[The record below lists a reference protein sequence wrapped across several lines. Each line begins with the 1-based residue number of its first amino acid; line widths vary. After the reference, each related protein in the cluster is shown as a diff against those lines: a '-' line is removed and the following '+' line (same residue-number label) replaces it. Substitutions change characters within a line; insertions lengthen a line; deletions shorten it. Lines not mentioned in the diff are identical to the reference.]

1 MMTSPQPDKKP
12 SSFLISDMLGDVR
25 DRKPAVSLT
34 SPPPLDL
41 RVDTGGGVSPVPAS
55 PLPPHYL
62 ASLISANKRA
72 GLWPPSDQ
80 SESPL
85 AALLSRSP
93 LSPLYSPF
101 LAPVSLTSMLRPQ
114 RSQLPVNCPSLT
126 PSYPPPP
133 WLSALKLYH
142 HQMQHTAQHQAPHS
156 SQVSPP
162 QKKYQ
167 CKFCA
172 KTFPRSANL
181 TRHIRTHTGEQP
193 YSCKFCQRSFS
204 ISSNLQRHLRNI
216 HNKEKNFQVIK
227 TTQINLKLNY
237 VFTHSK

>member
-1 MMTSPQPDKKP
+1 MMNSPKPDKKP
-12 SSFLISDMLGDVR
+12 SFLISDMLEDR
-25 DRKPAVSLT
+25 DKKPSQS

-41 RVDTGGGVSPVPAS
+41 RVGGVSPIPAS

-62 ASLISANKRA
+62 ASLLSANKRS
-72 GLWPPSDQ
+72 GLWPCDQ
-80 SESPL
+80 SEPSHL
-85 AALLSRSP
+85 ASLLTRSP
-93 LSPLYSPF
+93 LSQLYTSPLSPF
-101 LAPVSLTSMLRPQ
+101 LPASLTSMFRPPLS
-114 RSQLPVNCPSLT
+114 RSLPVSPSP
-126 PSYPPPP
+126 PSYPPP

-142 HQMQHTAQHQAPHS
+142 HQLQHHHQSPNP

-162 QKKYQ
+162 IKKYQ
-167 CKFCA
+167 CRFCA

-216 HNKEKNFQVIK
+216 HNKEKNFQV
-227 TTQINLKLNY
+227 
-237 VFTHSK
+237 

>member
-1 MMTSPQPDKKP
+1 MTSPQPDKKP
-12 SSFLISDMLGDVR
+12 SFLISDMLEDR
-25 DRKPAVSLT
+25 DRKPSSLT
-34 SPPPLDL
+34 SPPSPLDL
-41 RVDTGGGVSPVPAS
+41 RSGGVSPVPAS

-62 ASLISANKRA
+62 ASLLSANKRA
-72 GLWPPSDQ
+72 GLWPPYDQ

-85 AALLSRSP
+85 ATLLSRSP

-101 LAPVSLTSMLRPQ
+101 LAPSLTSILRPQ
-114 RSQLPVNCPSLT
+114 VSRSLPVSPS
-126 PSYPPPP
+126 PPGYPPTSP

-142 HQMQHTAQHQAPHS
+142 HQLHHHATGHHPPPQAPHS

-162 QKKYQ
+162 HKKYL

-216 HNKEKNFQVIK
+216 HNKEKNFQVRK
-227 TTQINLKLNY
+227 
-237 VFTHSK
+237 SR

>member
-1 MMTSPQPDKKP
+1 M
-12 SSFLISDMLGDVR
+12 
-25 DRKPAVSLT
+25 
-34 SPPPLDL
+34 
-41 RVDTGGGVSPVPAS
+41 PAS
-55 PLPPHYL
+55 PLPSHYL

-72 GLWPPSDQ
+72 GLWPGDQ

-101 LAPVSLTSMLRPQ
+101 LSPSLTSILRPPLP
-114 RSQLPVNCPSLT
+114 RSQLPVTSPSPPSL
-126 PSYPPPP
+126 SYPPP

-142 HQMQHTAQHQAPHS
+142 HQLHHTHTQHQAPHS
-156 SQVSPP
+156 PQVSPP

-216 HNKEKNFQVIK
+216 HNKEKNFQVRQERK
-227 TTQINLKLNY
+227 WN
-237 VFTHSK
+237 F

>member
-1 MMTSPQPDKKP
+1 MTSPQPDKKP
-12 SSFLISDMLGDVR
+12 SFLISDMLEDR
-25 DRKPAVSLT
+25 DKKPSLT

-41 RVDTGGGVSPVPAS
+41 RVGGVSPVPAS

-62 ASLISANKRA
+62 ASLLSANKRT
-72 GLWPPSDQ
+72 GLWPCDQ

-85 AALLSRSP
+85 ATLLSRSP
-93 LSPLYSPF
+93 LSPLYTSPLSPF
-101 LAPVSLTSMLRPQ
+101 LAPSLTSMLRPQ
-114 RSQLPVNCPSLT
+114 ISRSLPVT
-126 PSYPPPP
+126 PPGPGYPPPPSP

-142 HQMQHTAQHQAPHS
+142 HQLQHAGQPPRHQAPHS
-156 SQVSPP
+156 SQLSPP

-216 HNKEKNFQVIK
+216 HNKDKNFQVTTSSIK
-227 TTQINLKLNY
+227 SIP
-237 VFTHSK
+237 FH